1 MFVNNY
7 NSNQSVDQS
16 KIKIFCYIILIILK
30 LKSQIDSSKPTNM
43 LNNTTTKSP
52 RVLEKMLF
60 IPLNCSL
67 NEKNQSIEFAIK
79 LNNKQQQLHPNN
91 LKLTRQQQSSNLTVF
106 PSSLSNATTYDC
118 NMDSFKTNMT
128 RKGLVLNVETNNLRN
143 SITLLNCANNNNNN
157 NNKTT
162 NNGLL
167 CDIKNGNKHVNIL
180 DYVHS
185 NDQNHIN
192 QHISNGKYLFI
203 LCFFVVYNQKIVFIF
218 IYIFS
223 KIIKIFRFIFT
234 IHIYLLLLIFFCI
247 FYCSNTYTHTH
258 NKKNIFRTI
267 FVVFVVANCNK
278 EEEEEMK

>member
-1 MFVNNY
+1 
-7 NSNQSVDQS
+7 
-16 KIKIFCYIILIILK
+16 
-30 LKSQIDSSKPTNM
+30 M

-91 LKLTRQQQSSNLTVF
+91 LKLTKHQQSSNLTVF

-128 RKGLVLNVETNNLRN
+128 RKGLVLNVETSNLRN
-143 SITLLNCANNNNNN
+143 SITLLNCANNNN

-203 LCFFVVYNQKIVFIF
+203 LCFFVVV
-218 IYIFS
+218 
-223 KIIKIFRFIFT
+223 IIKNCFHF
-234 IHIYLLLLIFFCI
+234 YLYFL
-247 FYCSNTYTHTH
+247 
-258 NKKNIFRTI
+258 
-267 FVVFVVANCNK
+267 
-278 EEEEEMK
+278 

>member
-1 MFVNNY
+1 M
-7 NSNQSVDQS
+7 
-16 KIKIFCYIILIILK
+16 
-30 LKSQIDSSKPTNM
+30 KSQIDSSKSTNM

-91 LKLTRQQQSSNLTVF
+91 LKLTKQQQQQQQSSNLTVF

-157 NNKTT
+157 NNNKTT

-203 LCFFVVYNQKIVFIF
+203 LCFYSLFIIKKLF
-218 IYIFS
+218 SFLSIFS
-223 KIIKIFRFIFT
+223 LK
-234 IHIYLLLLIFFCI
+234 
-247 FYCSNTYTHTH
+247 
-258 NKKNIFRTI
+258 
-267 FVVFVVANCNK
+267 
-278 EEEEEMK
+278 